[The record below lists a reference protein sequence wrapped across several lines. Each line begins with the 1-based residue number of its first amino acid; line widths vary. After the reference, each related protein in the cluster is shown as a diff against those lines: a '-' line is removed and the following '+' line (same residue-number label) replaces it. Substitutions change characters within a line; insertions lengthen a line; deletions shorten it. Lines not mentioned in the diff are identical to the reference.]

1 VFIEHGMF
9 MNHVKSFSLP
19 LSLLTAPTIALTAAL
34 SVFFTAAVFAA
45 TEVEISAASV
55 ISQEESILDLDQFRS
70 GEAIYADSSHP
81 EALDKDVT
89 WERGDSL
96 APLFLPAYL
105 NGGTYTEGW
114 DFVFDFDDG
123 IIISAQI
130 VISNFGSGNHRML
143 VLVKLTDPSGR
154 EVTLKN
160 GRGRSD
166 WFKHE
171 DEFDYQIAQH
181 HFWKDGD
188 TFYFRFSH
196 PSGDIN
202 LVAES
207 ITEPLNLGI
216 VWSGAK
222 VGYQYVNIFA
232 PRMMVSGQYRI
243 KDEDSGIVQ
252 AYQTLGHG
260 VGHGIRHITSSAMGE
275 ASRAWLRAFASG
287 SSSNNELS
295 PVIDMRQLKNGR
307 TKANVRLLDAT
318 GSVID
323 DLSFETESS
332 LLKDSR
338 ADCCSVIALNAAGT
352 GNLDGTISLD
362 KQVQQFDVVD
372 ELKPFERFFVRMF
385 KTPISTRF
393 RLSYDLTYTA
403 NGTSV
408 HLIGQGLADLMTLK

>member
-1 VFIEHGMF
+1 
-9 MNHVKSFSLP
+9 
-19 LSLLTAPTIALTAAL
+19 
-34 SVFFTAAVFAA
+34 
-45 TEVEISAASV
+45 
-55 ISQEESILDLDQFRS
+55 
-70 GEAIYADSSHP
+70 
-81 EALDKDVT
+81 
-89 WERGDSL
+89 
-96 APLFLPAYL
+96 
-105 NGGTYTEGW
+105 
-114 DFVFDFDDG
+114 
-123 IIISAQI
+123 
-130 VISNFGSGNHRML
+130 
-143 VLVKLTDPSGR
+143 
-154 EVTLKN
+154 
-160 GRGRSD
+160 
-166 WFKHE
+166 
-171 DEFDYQIAQH
+171 
-181 HFWKDGD
+181 
-188 TFYFRFSH
+188 
-196 PSGDIN
+196 
-202 LVAES
+202 
-207 ITEPLNLGI
+207 
-216 VWSGAK
+216 
-222 VGYQYVNIFA
+222 
-232 PRMMVSGQYRI
+232 
-243 KDEDSGIVQ
+243 
-252 AYQTLGHG
+252 
-260 VGHGIRHITSSAMGE
+260 MGE